1 MQLTELRFGR
11 QCLYAIGAAFNSGNC
26 RIMLKPLRLWPVVG
40 AILLVSATAHAQ
52 EQTHTWPDC
61 TREATDADV
70 KAAKGAFQAGQAS
83 FDEGDYARAITY
95 WEDAYRRDCSA
106 HAMLL
111 NLARVY
117 ELADNKAQAV
127 LALETYLTRDPE
139 TPKRNQIQRRIDV
152 LKEKIES
159 DKAPPEP
166 APAPPP
172 PPTQTPAQPRPT
184 PAQPPPEP
192 AAEGKRPITPLF
204 VAGGGAVVAI
214 VGGILTASAAS
225 DVKDWEKKCP
235 NRECPVGVDPNEA
248 NSARTAQTTWTVV
261 TAVGVGAAIGGTVW
275 YFLSPREPAA
285 QTGRV
290 APRPRVPSVEPAFGP
305 GYAGLQLRGAF

>member
-1 MQLTELRFGR
+1 
-11 QCLYAIGAAFNSGNC
+11 
-26 RIMLKPLRLWPVVG
+26 MLKPLRFWPVVG
-40 AILLVSATAHAQ
+40 AVVLLSATASAQ
-52 EQTHTWPDC
+52 EQTHTWPEC
-61 TREATDADV
+61 TREASDADV

-83 FDEGDYARAITY
+83 FDEGDYQRAITY
-95 WEDAYRRDCSA
+95 WEDAYRRDCTA

-117 ELADNKAQAV
+117 ELADSKDQAV
-127 LALETYLTRDPE
+127 LALETYLLRDPE

-152 LKEKIES
+152 LKAKIEK

-166 APAPPP
+166 P
-172 PPTQTPAQPRPT
+172 PT
-184 PAQPPPEP
+184 PAPTAPPATAQPTPPPVEPPPEP
-192 AAEGKRPITPLF
+192 EAEGKRPITPLF
-204 VAGGGAVVAI
+204 VAGGGVVVAV

-235 NRECPVGVDPNEA
+235 SRECPVGVDPDEA

-275 YFLSPREPAA
+275 YFLSPREPAP
-285 QTGRV
+285 QSGRA
-290 APRPRVPSVEPAFGP
+290 APLPRVPRVEPAFGP
-305 GYAGLQLRGAF
+305 GYAGLQLSGAF